1 MAISPGSALICL
13 ALSLTTSERMAFDAA
28 SPMLPLRTELIA
40 ATGAPTRLATFC
52 TPTPK
57 AALPMLPL
65 ENSCT
70 ASPGTLT
77 PVAISMAEPI
87 MDDTIIPTME
97 LGW

>member
-1 MAISPGSALICL
+1 
-13 ALSLTTSERMAFDAA
+13 
-28 SPMLPLRTELIA
+28 
-40 ATGAPTRLATFC
+40 
-52 TPTPK
+52 
-57 AALPMLPL
+57 MLPL